1 MKKILSIVL
10 MAVMCFMCMSCE
22 KKEVNNVD
30 EPKVSQ
36 MKAICELS
44 VMDCY
49 YHNVAKYFEEDASGA
64 LLWKKNKKFWI
75 EYSGIV
81 RVGIDA
87 SQVQIQVKDNNVE
100 ITMPKAKVLNC
111 KVDPDSLSSD
121 SFIVASDSAKVEA
134 DDQKKAFEEAQKNME
149 EEASSDSALLA
160 MAQQRAQNLL
170 EEYVK
175 NVGNVVGKEYTITW
189 NYIDDTVQ
197 QNNTDKQQNETE
209 KEATD

>member
-22 KKEVNNVD
+22 KKEVNDVA

-64 LLWKKNKKFWI
+64 LLWKKDKEFWI

-81 RVGIDA
+81 RIGIDA
-87 SQVQIQVKDNNVE
+87 SQVQIQVEDNNVE
-100 ITMPKAKVLNC
+100 ITMPKAKVMNC

-175 NVGNVVGKEYTITW
+175 NVGNVVGKQYTITW

-197 QNNTDKQQNETE
+197 QNNTEKQQNE
-209 KEATD
+209 KETTD